1 MMTIFEILSLYFVDF
16 NRIFFFTQDIVHSNR
31 GIEMN
36 SVHLE
41 KDHVTSQRE
50 ESHRLHSNLPGPSN
64 WQPNVDVVCI

>member
-1 MMTIFEILSLYFVDF
+1 
-16 NRIFFFTQDIVHSNR
+16 
-31 GIEMN
+31 MN
-36 SVHLE
+36 SVHIE